1 MRIRIN
7 LWQQIKPFLPT
18 RVCLGIKSVSLRL
31 LTNYTLELILQLTDQ
46 ATDSKYR
53 IRIHT
58 NPSLLSLGRRQI
70 NAGLSIY
77 QCLWTM
83 RQIIWPKSGP
93 PYYVSSGW
101 LQNLSCRMK
110 KGQKW
115 NPKFYLHQCVFQYLL
130 LIAGINSV
138 IYFNFIIFLKNK
150 LGDLIVLVV
159 KFWWGIEKF
168 WYIFGFSQVV
178 TIR

>member
-1 MRIRIN
+1 MTAN
-7 LWQQIKPFLPT
+7 KTLLPT
-18 RVCLGIKSVSLRL
+18 QVCLSIKSVSLGL

-46 ATDSKYR
+46 ATDSKYG

-58 NPSLLSLGRRQI
+58 NPSLLSLGRCQI

-83 RQIIWPKSGP
+83 RQIIWPESGP
-93 PYYVSSGW
+93 PYSVSSGW

-110 KGQKW
+110 NGQKW

-138 IYFNFIIFLKNK
+138 IYFNFIILKNK

-159 KFWWGIEKF
+159 KFWCGLEFLVYF
-168 WYIFGFSQVV
+168 WIFASCHNMVAKNLL
-178 TIR
+178 